1 MGQRNMYLK
10 IAGSIW
16 IIAACS
22 GYGFSKGKEYKKHVD
37 ELEEL
42 RRIAMM
48 FATETSYS
56 KLPIAE
62 LAVRISKKVIEPY
75 KSWLTSLS
83 NNLQKENQN
92 TLMQVWQE
100 ETTCLLE
107 KLSLSAEEKE
117 ELKSLGG
124 QIGNYNI
131 QMQET
136 AFRWYASCLEER
148 RERLLKEVSEKQ
160 RLCNSLGVLAGIF
173 LVILLI

>member
-1 MGQRNMYLK
+1 MFLK
-10 IAGSIW
+10 ITGCIC
-16 IIAACS
+16 IILACS

-37 ELEEL
+37 ELGEL

-75 KSWLTSLS
+75 KSWLIGLS
-83 NNLQKENQN
+83 NSLQKEKQH

-100 ETTCLLE
+100 ETTYLLA
-107 KLSLSAEEKE
+107 KLSLSEEEEE
-117 ELKSLGG
+117 ELKHLGR

-148 RERLLKEVSEKQ
+148 RDRLLKEVSEKQ
-160 RLCNSLGVLAGIF
+160 RLCNSLGLLAGIF
-173 LVILLI
+173 LVIILI

>member
-1 MGQRNMYLK
+1 MYLK
-10 IAGSIW
+10 IIGCICI
-16 IIAACS
+16 IIACA
-22 GYGFSKGKEYKKHVD
+22 GYGFSKGKEYKIHVD
-37 ELEEL
+37 ELGEL

-75 KSWLTSLS
+75 KSWLISLS
-83 NNLQKENQN
+83 DTLQKEKKY
-92 TLMQVWQE
+92 TLMHIWQKE
-100 ETTCLLE
+100 AERLLT
-107 KLSLSAEEKE
+107 KLSLSEEEAE
-117 ELKSLGG
+117 ELKCLGA

-136 AFRWYASCLEER
+136 SFRWYASSLEER

>member
-1 MGQRNMYLK
+1 MYLK
-10 IAGSIW
+10 ITGSIC
-16 IIAACS
+16 IIVACA
-22 GYGFSKGKEYKKHVD
+22 GYGFSKGREYKKHVD

-62 LAVRISKKVIEPY
+62 LSSRISKKVKEPF
-75 KSWLTSLS
+75 KGWLIGLSLE
-83 NNLQKENQN
+83 LKKENQEP
-92 TLMQVWQE
+92 LMRVWKKE
-100 ETTCLLE
+100 AEHLLE
-107 KLSLSAEEKE
+107 ILSLTEEE
-117 ELKSLGG
+117 SDELKNLGV

-131 QMQET
+131 QMQEN
-136 AFRWYASCLEER
+136 AFRWYADILNEKR
-148 RERLLKEVSEKQ
+148 GTLMKEVSERQ